1 MTVATG
7 TQDYTAT
14 VSSLGTPHGMIA
26 NCQSPPEKGPT
37 TTAVADL
44 DAMYGRRF
52 SRRQDRVRRRMWAE
66 IARFLQRHVPD
77 GAHVLD
83 IAADNG
89 HLLAG
94 IRADVKIA
102 SDIRDTS
109 AELPDDVRFI
119 RSDSLALRDALPVGE
134 LDVVFMSNFLEHLP
148 SGAAVIE
155 QFRVVFDLLRPGGR
169 VIVLQPNVRL
179 TKGAYWDFVDHATA
193 LTERSLEEA
202 ATLAGFRRRE
212 LITRFLPYTTKS
224 RLPKHRLVVRLYLAL
239 RPAWWIFGKQ
249 TLYIGE
255 KP

>member
-1 MTVATG
+1 M
-7 TQDYTAT
+7 
-14 VSSLGTPHGMIA
+14 SSLDTPHVVVA
-26 NCQSPPEKGPT
+26 PRTAPSDQAAPV
-37 TTAVADL
+37 TAVADL

-52 SRRQDRVRRRMWAE
+52 SHRQDRVRRRMWAE

-83 IAADNG
+83 IAADKG

-102 SDIRDTS
+102 TDIRDTS
-109 AELPDDVRFI
+109 DQLPDGIRFI
-119 RSDSLALRDALPVGE
+119 VSDSLALRDALPAGG

-224 RLPKHRLVVRLYLAL
+224 RLPKHRLLVRLYLAL

-249 TLYIGE
+249 TLYVGE